1 MCPDAIGPSRVAEDT
16 VSVQTIGNHV
26 SAVLALA
33 LTPFDEPR
41 GEEEDDSRT
50 GSDARGDCHPPP
62 RNPT

>member
-1 MCPDAIGPSRVAEDT
+1 
-16 VSVQTIGNHV
+16 VQTIGNHV

-41 GEEEDDSRT
+41 GEEEDDTRT